1 MRESYLEAYQGGEGE
16 LVEKKSRFIATVRP
30 VKSETEAAAFIEE
43 MRKKYWNASHNCTA
57 LCIGRQNELTRC
69 SDDGEPGGTAGRPML
84 DVLLG
89 GGIHNVCVVVTR
101 YFGGTLLGT
110 GGLVR
115 AYGAAAKLALEAA
128 GLVRCEPAR
137 LYALAVDYASWQRVE
152 AFLQSSGCEQKKV
165 GFSDRVD
172 VQFAA
177 PLALCE
183 ALPKRLSE
191 LLGQPPSLLLLTS
204 ISSNNPLKLYS
215 LSVPCAEASMFINTF
230 SSVSLRFSS

>member
-1 MRESYLEAYQGGEGE
+1 MANEQQAFLTLAGPAAAE
-16 LVEKKSRFIATVRP
+16 LVEKKSRFIGYAAP
-30 VKSETEAAAFIEE
+30 VADEAAALAFVQEIKA
-43 MRKKYWNASHNCTA
+43 RHRDATHNCYA
-57 LCIGRQNELTRC
+57 YQAGDNDQFQRS
-69 SDDGEPGGTAGRPML
+69 SDDGEPSGTAGRPIL
-84 DVLLG
+84 EVIRGRGLK
-89 GGIHNVCVVVTR
+89 NTAVVVTR
-101 YFGGTLLGT
+101 YFGGILLGT

-191 LLGQPPSLLLLTS
+191 LLGQPSSLLLLD
-204 ISSNNPLKLYS
+204 
-215 LSVPCAEASMFINTF
+215 EAAWLQTPY
-230 SSVSLRFSS
+230 

>member
-1 MRESYLEAYQGGEGE
+1 MANEQQAFLTLAGPAAAE
-16 LVEKKSRFIATVRP
+16 LVEKKSRFIGYAAP
-30 VKSETEAAAFIEE
+30 VADEAAALAFVQEIKA
-43 MRKKYWNASHNCTA
+43 RHRDATHNCYA
-57 LCIGRQNELTRC
+57 YQAGDNDQFQRS
-69 SDDGEPGGTAGRPML
+69 SDDGEPSGTAGRPIL
-84 DVLLG
+84 EVIRGRGLK
-89 GGIHNVCVVVTR
+89 NTAVVVTR
-101 YFGGTLLGT
+101 YFGGILLGT

-115 AYGAAAKLALEAA
+115 AYGAAAKQALEAA

-191 LLGQPPSLLLLTS
+191 LLGQPSSLLLLD
-204 ISSNNPLKLYS
+204 
-215 LSVPCAEASMFINTF
+215 EAAWLQTPY
-230 SSVSLRFSS
+230 

>member
-1 MRESYLEAYQGGEGE
+1 MANEQQAFLTLAGPAAAE
-16 LVEKKSRFIATVRP
+16 LVEKKSRFIGYAAP
-30 VKSETEAAAFIEE
+30 VADEAAALAFVQEIKA
-43 MRKKYWNASHNCTA
+43 RHRDATHNCYA
-57 LCIGRQNELTRC
+57 YQAGDNDQFQRS
-69 SDDGEPGGTAGRPML
+69 SDDGEPSGTAGRPIL
-84 DVLLG
+84 EVIRGRGLK
-89 GGIHNVCVVVTR
+89 NTAVVVTR
-101 YFGGTLLGT
+101 YFGGILLGT

-115 AYGAAAKLALEAA
+115 AYGAAAKQALEAA

-152 AFLQSSGCEQKKV
+152 AFLQSSGCEQKRV

-191 LLGQPPSLLLLTS
+191 LLGQPSSLLLLD
-204 ISSNNPLKLYS
+204 
-215 LSVPCAEASMFINTF
+215 EAAWLQTPY
-230 SSVSLRFSS
+230 